1 MLKFVC
7 WSNVLLENCIRSCK
21 MKLCHWDIFGT
32 VSSQEK
38 CRLPV
43 LDDNIVWLAN
53 LTQANNEMGV
63 GVDGLNDGSSSK
75 LFIYLNATSK

>member
-7 WSNVLLENCIRSCK
+7 WSNVLLENCTRSCK

-63 GVDGLNDGSSSK
+63 EVDGLNYGSSSK

>member
-1 MLKFVC
+1 
-7 WSNVLLENCIRSCK
+7 